1 MILGISSYYHDSA
14 AAIVGKNGIIAAA
27 QEERFTRIK
36 HDYNFPIH
44 AINYCLK
51 EADISVE
58 ELDQIVFY
66 EKPLLKFDRLL
77 ETYIGFAPVGLQSF
91 VKAMPQWLKQKLH
104 LPREIKKICPENGTS
119 RLSSHPIMSPMQP
132 VLFFPALLKKLPS
145 SQWMESVN
153 GIRSP

>member
-1 MILGISSYYHDSA
+1 MVFLHITTIVT
-14 AAIVGKNGIIAAA
+14 AIVDKNSIVLQLT

-36 HDYNFPIH
+36 HDHNFPIH

-51 EADISVE
+51 EAGTSVE

-77 ETYIGFAPVGLQSF
+77 ETYIGFAPVGLKSF

-104 LPREIKKICPENGTS
+104 LPREIKKKSAWKMEESDCLYI
-119 RLSSHPIMSPMQP
+119 
-132 VLFFPALLKKLPS
+132 PS
-145 SQWMESVN
+145 
-153 GIRSP
+153 